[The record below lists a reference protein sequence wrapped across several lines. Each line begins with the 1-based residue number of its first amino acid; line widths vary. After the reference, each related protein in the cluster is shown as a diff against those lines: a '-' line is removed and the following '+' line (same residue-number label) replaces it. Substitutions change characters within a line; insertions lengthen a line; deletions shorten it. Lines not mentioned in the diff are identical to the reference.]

1 MLSVDDGDEGWGDD
15 DDGVQDDVSGEGS
28 GQWEED
34 YFVPSPRGQSVTQ
47 GWTQRSQLTIDHI
60 LVDSFESVCR
70 LLNDQSCTSYLTLL
84 TLPSLFTYPAPNC
97 LTTANVKEHLS
108 VLSLKLPA
116 LMDRLTLTQAGSSYG
131 HTLTHSSWHLLWTDS
146 RCEEREREK
155 EGEKEGEKK
164 GRREEKKDRDR
175 ERREEIKV

>member
-1 MLSVDDGDEGWGDD
+1 MLSVDDGD
-15 DDGVQDDVSGEGS
+15 DDGVQDDVSGEGGEGEGGWEVEDDLDLPEDLTSGDLMTSGS
-28 GQWEED
+28 GQGEED

-60 LVDSFESVCR
+60 LVGSLETACR

-131 HTLTHSSWHLLWTDS
+131 
-146 RCEEREREK
+146 
-155 EGEKEGEKK
+155 
-164 GRREEKKDRDR
+164 
-175 ERREEIKV
+175 